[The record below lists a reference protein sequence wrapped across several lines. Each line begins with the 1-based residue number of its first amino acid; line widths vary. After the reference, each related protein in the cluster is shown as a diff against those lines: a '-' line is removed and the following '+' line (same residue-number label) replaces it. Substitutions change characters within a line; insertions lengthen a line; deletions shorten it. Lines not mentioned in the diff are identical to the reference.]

1 LVSRPLAR
9 RLRGGVPA
17 LLAFLAAVAAIRVVC
32 PLREEH
38 GAREGAGRRAPGPLG
53 APGL

>member
-32 PLREEH
+32 PRGRSTGPEREP
-38 GAREGAGRRAPGPLG
+38 GAERLAPWARRG
-53 APGL
+53 